1 MKKILI
7 PLWSSQGRDFQMMMP
22 IVYYLEEIK
31 KCNVQVISMWDWY
44 LVDKIKPDLII
55 FPNIEGAMINYRL
68 AKYLQMKKYPIIS
81 LTSEGN
87 YIEDYLDDFIWG
99 NNSEKKLIEDVK
111 YLWSERCY
119 DMVIKKY
126 PDLKPRLNISG
137 GVGFD
142 RYLIYDYFDKK
153 TFLEKY
159 GKCKY
164 NKVVGYA
171 TWAFDR
177 YLNDSEL
184 NYLNDD
190 RLTYIINQEKKKCG
204 EFLYGEINNL
214 KLKLNKILCD
224 IVLNNK
230 DILFILKL
238 HPGTVRDD
246 LTEISKLNFDNVII
260 LKNEE
265 EIADIINVC
274 DIWMAF
280 NSTTCLEA
288 WLLKKPT
295 INLLQPPDQ
304 MKKHNLIFEGTIIT
318 PDYETIQGHIDEFYQ
333 TGVIRDFEKLHEA
346 RISVIKRIIQND
358 DGHNHTR
365 TAEDIYQSIKK
376 VDSTKII
383 LDMPFINCK
392 LYIIHIMKKVSKY
405 IKRLGM
411 CKTINFVQHQVL
423 DEDIEYFKKEY
434 YPYLD
439 AFHERYNER

>member
-22 IVYYLEEIK
+22 IVYYLEVIK
-31 KCNVQVISMWDWY
+31 KCNVQLISMWDWY
-44 LVDKIKPDLII
+44 LVDKIKPDLIV

-68 AKYLQMKKYPIIS
+68 AKFLQKKGYPIIS

-99 NNSEKKLIEDVK
+99 NNYEKKFIEVVK
-111 YLWSERCY
+111 YVWSERCY
-119 DMVIKKY
+119 NMVVRNY
-126 PDLKPRLNISG
+126 PDLRKKLKISG

-142 RYLIYDYFDKK
+142 RYKIFDLQNKNL
-153 TFLEKY
+153 FLEKY
-159 GKCKY
+159 DRCQY
-164 NKVVGYA
+164 NKVIGYA
-171 TWAFDR
+171 TWGFDR
-177 YLNDSEL
+177 YLNNYEL
-184 NYLNDD
+184 YRLNDD
-190 RLTYIINQEKKKCG
+190 RLASIVEQEIKYRGAALYSEII
-204 EFLYGEINNL
+204 NL
-214 KLKLNKILCD
+214 KLNVNKMLYALITE
-224 IVLNNK
+224 NK
-230 DILFILKL
+230 DVLFILKL

-246 LTEISKLNFDNVII
+246 LTEISELNFDNVII

-265 EIADIINVC
+265 EVADIINVC

-280 NSTTCLEA
+280 DSTTCLEA
-288 WLLKKPT
+288 WLLNKPT

-304 MKKHNLIFEGTIIT
+304 MKKQNFIFEGTIIA
-318 PDYETIQGHIDEFYQ
+318 PDYETTQGYIDEFYQ
-333 TGVIRDFEKLHEA
+333 TGLIMDFEKLNNA
-346 RISVIKRIIQND
+346 RISVIKRIIEND
-358 DGHNHTR
+358 DGNNHTR
-365 TAEDIYQSIKK
+365 TAEDIYQTIKK
-376 VDSTKII
+376 VESTKII
-383 LDMPFINCK
+383 LDTPFITCK